1 MQIHLQLS
9 PDGQAMLGQD
19 ETGNEMRLSLPE
31 MAGGDVTGFRPM
43 QLMILSL
50 GGCAAVDVLT
60 ILKKQRQQVDDLSID
75 IEAERFHQPLPAPWQ
90 KAHLVFTI
98 FGKVDPKKAEKAV
111 EMSVQKYCS
120 VSETLRLAGAA
131 ITWEVRIP

>member
-19 ETGNEMRLSLPE
+19 EAGNEMRLSLPE
-31 MAGGDVTGFRPM
+31 MAGGDATGFRPM

-60 ILKKQRQQVDDLSID
+60 ILKKQRQQVDDLRID

-120 VSETLRLAGAA
+120 AAETLRLAGAT
-131 ITWEVRIP
+131 ITWEVRIQ

>member
-19 ETGNEMRLSLPE
+19 EAGNEMRLSLPE
-31 MAGGDVTGFRPM
+31 MAGGDATGFRPM

-60 ILKKQRQQVDDLSID
+60 ILKKQRQQVDDLRID